1 MWVFTQVAHD
11 KRETVIELL
20 RSLTKNEPQWVIG
33 SGRSPK
39 MSKWANHSFYNFF
52 LANRS
57 FAHFAQKTSDSP
69 RKVIRE
75 FPNLCHSLQ
84 KSNMSDLL
92 SSLFKKEQCEW
103 FAHDLSR
110 LLAKKQA
117 IHSKI
122 LYFLYVLTVFP
133 LFSLRANRS
142 HHSFLI
148 CSFKKSHLSD
158 LLPSLFVKKQPWV
171 IRSGCSWQKSD
182 CEQFTQVAHDNRATG
197 AIHTFSWANGSFP
210 LLLTK
215 N

>member
-69 RKVIRE
+69 RNVIHE
-75 FPNLCHSLQ
+75 FPNLCHFLQ
-84 KSNMSDLL
+84 KSNVSDLL

-122 LYFLYVLTVFP
+122 MYFSYVLTVFP
-133 LFSLRANRS
+133 LFSSRANRS
-142 HHSFLI
+142 HRPSSFALLKKATWAI
-148 CSFKKSHLSD
+148 CSHRFL
-158 LLPSLFVKKQPWV
+158 
-171 IRSGCSWQKSD
+171 
-182 CEQFTQVAHDNRATG
+182 
-197 AIHTFSWANGSFP
+197 
-210 LLLTK
+210 
-215 N
+215 